1 MFEQPFTPSGTAFTG
16 TRAYLNLVS
25 HLFKWC
31 LFAFTTL
38 GLAVPC
44 GAQEIQPRRW
54 SHLPIG
60 INFVGA
66 AYSYTEADISDSP
79 ALRLEDVEMD
89 MDTWG
94 AQYIRTFELF
104 GKSARVD
111 IAQAYQTGYWEGLLD
126 GSPASTERSGWTDT
140 IARFAV
146 NFYGAPPLA
155 GKAFGSYQANLEEET
170 IAGIALA
177 VHLPTGQ
184 YKEERLINLG
194 TNRFTIR
201 PQAGVVHRKG
211 KWSAEVTGSVWF
223 FTDNDEF
230 FEGNKL
236 ETDPL
241 YVGQGHI
248 WYTFRP
254 GLWVGAGAGFG
265 YGAQSTINGVA
276 EDDRR
281 EVLGF
286 VASFSYPLSRDWG
299 VKIAYA
305 GRRRQVSTGNDSDT
319 IAVGFAYAW

>member
-1 MFEQPFTPSGTAFTG
+1 MFDQPYTSCGAAIGGPGAHLKLIS
-16 TRAYLNLVS
+16 YLC
-25 HLFKWC
+25 KWC
-31 LFAFTTL
+31 LCGVIVL

-44 GAQEIQPRRW
+44 GAQEIEPRRW
-54 SHLPIG
+54 SHLPTG
-60 INFVGA
+60 LNFAGA
-66 AYSYTEADISDSP
+66 GYVYTEADISDSP
-79 ALRLEDVEMD
+79 ALRLEDVEME

-111 IAQAYQTGYWEGLLD
+111 IAQAYQTGYWAGLLNS
-126 GSPASTERSGWTDT
+126 SPASTERSGWTDT

-146 NFYGAPPLA
+146 NVYGAPPLT
-155 GKAFGSYQANLEEET
+155 GKAFGSYHANLEEET
-170 IAGIALA
+170 IAGVALA

-201 PQAGVVHRKG
+201 PQAGIVHSKG
-211 KWSAEVTGSVWF
+211 KWSVELTGSVWF
-223 FTDNDEF
+223 FTENDEF
-230 FEGNKL
+230 FEGTKL

-254 GLWVGAGAGFG
+254 GLWIGAGGGFG
-265 YGAQSTINGVA
+265 YGAQSTINGIA

-305 GRRRQVSTGNDSDT
+305 GRRRQVSTGSDSDT
-319 IAVGFAYAW
+319 VAIGFAHSW